1 MNGQT
6 GVDAGSREIAA
17 GVSQTFGDPLLNGL
31 DGCHYDRNTRCQ
43 LLENDCARTNHVDH
57 IRVAADDFRR
67 RRFGAGR
74 VLLSAVTFDLEVL
87 YLDPSQPPKL
97 GERAPVLFDFAML
110 MQVRAW
116 L

>member
-17 GVSQTFGDPLLNGL
+17 GVSQTFGDPLLNGV
-31 DGCHYDRNTRCQ
+31 GSYHYDRNTRCK
-43 LLENDCARTNHVDH
+43 LLENDCARANDVDD
-57 IRVAADDFRR
+57 IRIAPNDFRR
-67 RRFGAGR
+67 QRFGAGR
-74 VLLSAVTFDLEVL
+74 ILLSAVPFDLQVVS
-87 YLDPSQPPKL
+87 LDPSQPPKL
-97 GERAPVLFDFAML
+97 GEKGPVLFDFAML